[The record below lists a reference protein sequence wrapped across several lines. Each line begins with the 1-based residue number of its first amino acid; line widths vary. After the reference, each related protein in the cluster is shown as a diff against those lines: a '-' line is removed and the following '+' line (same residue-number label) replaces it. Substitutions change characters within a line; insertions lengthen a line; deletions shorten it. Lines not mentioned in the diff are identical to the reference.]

1 MLNPCYPPKDRRSN
15 SRRQPTVRNETFK
28 TWTTSF
34 IATDSFQVCSLGT
47 VAFYKRVYTMGKGN
61 LTMKKGAPC
70 ALQTLDSPRN
80 QGMDLDFPCAQLQ
93 PQISQI
99 LPDLVLLLQNQGCQ
113 FLTLRQGML
122 IEREGSQ
129 FFPCTRSFED
139 RKRQALILES
149 LS

>member
-1 MLNPCYPPKDRRSN
+1 
-15 SRRQPTVRNETFK
+15 
-28 TWTTSF
+28 
-34 IATDSFQVCSLGT
+34 
-47 VAFYKRVYTMGKGN
+47 
-61 LTMKKGAPC
+61 
-70 ALQTLDSPRN
+70 
-80 QGMDLDFPCAQLQ
+80 MDLDFPCAQLQ

-122 IEREGSQ
+122 IEREGCQ